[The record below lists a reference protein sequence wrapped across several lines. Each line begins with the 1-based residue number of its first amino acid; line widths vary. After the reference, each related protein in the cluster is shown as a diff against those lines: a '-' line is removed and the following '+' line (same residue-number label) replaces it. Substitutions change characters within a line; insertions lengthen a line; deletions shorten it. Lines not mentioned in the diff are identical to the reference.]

1 MARVRGSAQ
10 SELATTIVHC
20 RCIAGV
26 ERWHAY
32 CKSSGSAT
40 PVANPRQGKTMA
52 ARPLWKGQLRLS
64 LVGMAVELYS
74 ATKTGARISFRQ
86 IHEPTGKRVRYEKVV
101 PGVGPVEKEDIMKG
115 YELEKDN
122 FVLLDPEEI
131 EAVKLESK
139 KTFELIQFVDACEI
153 PPLYFDKPYYL
164 VPADELAEDAYRV
177 IREALRASGKVGLG
191 QITLRGKEYIAA
203 VKPCNDGLLL
213 ETLHYEDEIREAEP
227 LFAKI
232 SDEEVQEDLL
242 DVATTLIEKK
252 TSKFDISRFND
263 NYTVAMREL
272 IEEKTRSKTTRKV
285 STYAE
290 EDRPVTG
297 DNVIDLMAALKRS
310 LEKTS
315 GGDSSKSKSSKSTPK
330 KQSKK
335 KKAPS
340 KKRKRA

>member
-1 MARVRGSAQ
+1 
-10 SELATTIVHC
+10 
-20 RCIAGV
+20 
-26 ERWHAY
+26 
-32 CKSSGSAT
+32 
-40 PVANPRQGKTMA
+40 MA

>member
-1 MARVRGSAQ
+1 
-10 SELATTIVHC
+10 
-20 RCIAGV
+20 
-26 ERWHAY
+26 
-32 CKSSGSAT
+32 
-40 PVANPRQGKTMA
+40 MA

-64 LVGMAVELYS
+64 LVAMAVELYS
-74 ATKTGARISFRQ
+74 ATKTGARVSFRQ
-86 IHEPTGKRVRYEKVV
+86 IHEPSGKRIRYEKVV
-101 PGVGPVEKEDIMKG
+101 PGIGPVEKEDIMKG
-115 YELEKDN
+115 YELAKDN
-122 FVLLDPEEI
+122 YVLLDPEEI

-164 VPADELAEDAYRV
+164 VPADDLAEDAYRV

-227 LFAKI
+227 LFSKI
-232 SDEEVQEDLL
+232 GDEEVQEDLL
-242 DVATTLIEKK
+242 DVATTLIDKK
-252 TSKFDISRFND
+252 TEKFDISRFKD

-272 IEEKTRSKTTRKV
+272 IQQKTRSKGAKRV
-285 STYAE
+285 STDEDE
-290 EDRPVTG
+290 ERPVTG
-297 DNVIDLMAALKRS
+297 DNVIDLMAALKKS
-310 LEKTS
+310 LERTS
-315 GGDSSKSKSSKSTPK
+315 GGEDGKSKAGRKTQK

-340 KKRKRA
+340 RKRKRA